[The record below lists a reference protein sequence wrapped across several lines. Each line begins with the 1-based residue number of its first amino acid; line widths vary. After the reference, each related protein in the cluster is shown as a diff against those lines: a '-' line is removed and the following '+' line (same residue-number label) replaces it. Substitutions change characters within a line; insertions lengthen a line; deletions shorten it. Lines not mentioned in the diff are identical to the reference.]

1 MASRLSGDGA
11 AGRWVLGCPNAMCD
25 GGRRERAVR
34 GAVGCRAGMARGCL
48 AGEGGEEEDGEGGG
62 RKTAASC
69 WHRAAPPAR
78 GHRSRPCA
86 GDILTDNP

>member
-34 GAVGCRAGMARGCL
+34 GAVGGRAGMARGCL
-48 AGEGGEEEDGEGGG
+48 AGEGGEEEDGGGGGG
-62 RKTAASC
+62 RQQPHVGTEQR
-69 WHRAAPPAR
+69 HQLVDTGPV
-78 GHRSRPCA
+78 
-86 GDILTDNP
+86 LVLVTY

>member
-34 GAVGCRAGMARGCL
+34 GAVGCRAGMARGC
-48 AGEGGEEEDGEGGG
+48 
-62 RKTAASC
+62 
-69 WHRAAPPAR
+69 
-78 GHRSRPCA
+78 SRQYVSRVCSIA
-86 GDILTDNP
+86 LSSIYRMERLYVWYFFLSLLL

>member
-62 RKTAASC
+62 EEDSSLMLAQSSATSSWTQVPSLC
-69 WHRAAPPAR
+69 W
-78 GHRSRPCA
+78 
-86 GDILTDNP
+86 